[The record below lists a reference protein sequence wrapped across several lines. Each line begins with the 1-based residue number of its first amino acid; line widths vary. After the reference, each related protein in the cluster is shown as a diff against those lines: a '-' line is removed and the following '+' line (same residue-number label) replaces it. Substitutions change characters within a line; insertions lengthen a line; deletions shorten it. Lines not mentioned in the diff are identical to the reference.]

1 MNKAIKKLWKYYE
14 QLFQLTEE
22 NVKWPIIHSI
32 KNSMEETDWMYESKM
47 YNKEVWENENTIAGN
62 IVILIECC
70 MTLNAFWPNM
80 MNHQDRIEL
89 SDAGYGND
97 PGKRPGGELKKTT
110 LATAL

>member
-1 MNKAIKKLWKYYE
+1 MNKVIKKLWKYYE
-14 QLFQLTEE
+14 QLFQLT
-22 NVKWPIIHSI
+22 
-32 KNSMEETDWMYESKM
+32 SMEETDWMYESKM

-97 PGKRPGGELKKTT
+97 PGKRPGGEL
-110 LATAL
+110 